1 MPSLIDKIVNE
12 AKAYNQSQAKRSE
25 EGEPTLVGTAKRI
38 GHAIV
43 ESHSQIADDIIDKVQ
58 EFRGVRKPK
67 RKSVMELTPEEQAFA
82 ELYYYV
88 GNTYEFRQILTGSQS
103 VAELAQEVEL
113 RMDFFS
119 FTGGYEALRNYRQT
133 TKPLLSDRM
142 EDIMNQVDEAK
153 ALKANI
159 AMDKQRLSE
168 LEAAFIPNKK
178 PQTAYSSML
187 EASIEFAQEQLDNAM
202 EKGDGE
208 NIRRYHDSVTLMKSA
223 LDAYNG
229 VTPQEPKQR
238 KQNKKQFKKS
248 YGKDYQN
255 QPNRGYKNP
264 RNKNNHARVDI
275 PEDAPFDRNQPADW
289 STRQA
294 MNAMDSMEPMM
305 DMHTGNIDFG
315 PDPMVY
321 IHMDDVAPHQD
332 AYVNVNMA
340 QGPVPMPDMVEPP
353 HHVIPGDVPVV
364 EDIPQGIN
372 PFSDPV
378 GLVDDLTPV
387 ENYNSE
393 IDELP
398 PIDLSFEDGLKP
410 TGAWER
416 NRGRRLKEI
425 MTDEQFQQPAEPA
438 PEIDM
443 SAFNSSIELNNP
455 FQQ

>member
-43 ESHSQIADDIIDKVQ
+43 ESHSQFADDVIDKVQ
-58 EFRGVRKPK
+58 EFRGARKPK
-67 RKSVMELTPEEQAFA
+67 RKPVMELTPEEQAFA

-119 FTGGYEALRNYRQT
+119 FSGGYEALRNYRRT
-133 TKPLLSDRM
+133 TKPLMSDRM

-202 EKGDGE
+202 AKGDGE

-238 KQNKKQFKKS
+238 KQSNKRHNKKS
-248 YGKDYQN
+248 YGRDYQN
-255 QPNRGYKNP
+255 QPNKGYKNP
-264 RNKNNHARVDI
+264 QNKNNHARVDI
-275 PEDAPFDRNQPADW
+275 PADAQFDRNQPADW
-289 STRQA
+289 ATVQA
-294 MNAMDSMEPMM
+294 MNAMDRMEPMM
-305 DMHTGNIDFG
+305 DMHTGDIDFG
-315 PDPMVY
+315 PDPMAYMNVDDSY
-321 IHMDDVAPHQD
+321 ID
-332 AYVNVNMA
+332 VNMA

-353 HHVIPGDVPVV
+353 HHVIPGDIPAV

-372 PFSDPV
+372 PFADPT
-378 GLVDDLTPV
+378 GLVDDLAPA
-387 ENYNSE
+387 EQHNE
-393 IDELP
+393 LDELP
-398 PIDLSFEDGLKP
+398 PLDLSFEDSLKP

-425 MTDEQFQQPAEPA
+425 MTDEQFQRPAEPA

-443 SAFNSSIELNNP
+443 SAFHSSIEANNP
-455 FQQ
+455 FQR

>member
-229 VTPQEPKQR
+229 VTPREP
-238 KQNKKQFKKS
+238 
-248 YGKDYQN
+248 
-255 QPNRGYKNP
+255 KNP

-315 PDPMVY
+315 PDPLVY